1 MWGQCLP
8 TPVGAGQEASPSVE
22 AGGLEASLRSQTQW
36 SPAGDKP
43 AEQRGAGE
51 MGQGRGGGK
60 ALATRG
66 LSRSS
71 CPQASGSTAE
81 GRRRGGGY
89 CTVLRQPPLSS
100 PS

>member
-8 TPVGAGQEASPSVE
+8 TPVGARQEASPSME
-22 AGGLEASLRSQTQW
+22 AGVSGLPSGAKPSGPWWGT
-36 SPAGDKP
+36 SPPSREGRARWD
-43 AEQRGAGE
+43 
-51 MGQGRGGGK
+51 RGGGGGE
-60 ALATRG
+60 ALATKG

-71 CPQASGSTAE
+71 CPQASGSTVE